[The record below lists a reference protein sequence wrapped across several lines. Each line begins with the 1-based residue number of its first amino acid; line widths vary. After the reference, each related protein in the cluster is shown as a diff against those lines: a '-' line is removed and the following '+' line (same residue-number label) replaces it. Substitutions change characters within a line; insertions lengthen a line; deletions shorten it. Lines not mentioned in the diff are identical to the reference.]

1 MIIETVL
8 LLLLTAD
15 IIGIAADYILF
26 IAAGL
31 ISLIVWFHKRLS
43 EIEKNNTEKSA
54 SLYGAEKD
62 KLNKG
67 IIHEVDTLREEIT
80 KHSEKIEEIEEKLKQ
95 LED

>member
-1 MIIETVL
+1 MVSETVL

-15 IIGIAADYILF
+15 IIGIATDYILF

-43 EIEKNNTEKSA
+43 EIEQSNNEKSA
-54 SLYGAEKD
+54 SLYGVEKD

-67 IIHEVDTLREEIT
+67 IIYEVETLRERIT
-80 KHSEKIEEIEEKLKQ
+80 KHSEKIEEVEEKLKE